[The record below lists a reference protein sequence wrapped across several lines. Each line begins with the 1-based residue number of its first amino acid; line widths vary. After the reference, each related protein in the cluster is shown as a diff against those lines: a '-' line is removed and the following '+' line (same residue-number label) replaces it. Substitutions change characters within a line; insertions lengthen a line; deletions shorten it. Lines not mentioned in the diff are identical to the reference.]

1 MIRPPYLSI
10 IASGV
15 GVVAAVVQYTVPAVV
30 PLLERSQSG
39 LMRGDWW
46 RLATPVLVQTL
57 GWHQT
62 AANLVSLAVIG
73 LVSESL
79 LPRLWWLA
87 VLGSGVLGG
96 QAAAYMWEEA
106 GGGSSIAICGLAGG
120 LIVVLLGSVRRQ
132 PVPRAAV
139 PIAVGY
145 VVALTGWGLGGV
157 TAAAASGIIFAVAY
171 FALVMVDMKH
181 VKLVAL
187 IAAVVCALGL
197 LPLRDLHGASLTS
210 GMAAAV
216 LLVAIRDLAHR
227 SRPRQERPLAPGP
240 SQSASVGP

>member
-15 GVVAAVVQYTVPAVV
+15 AVVAAVVQYTVPAVV
-30 PLLERSQSG
+30 PVLERSQSG
-39 LMRGDWW
+39 LMSGDWW

-73 LVSESL
+73 LLSEML
-79 LPRLWWLA
+79 LPRLWWLIL
-87 VLGSGVLGG
+87 LGSGTLGG
-96 QAAAYMWEEA
+96 QAAAYIWEEV

-120 LIVVLLGSVRRQ
+120 LIVVLLGVARRGQ
-132 PVPRAAV
+132 VPRTVV

-145 VVALTGWGLGGV
+145 VIALTGWGLGGV
-157 TAAAASGIIFAVAY
+157 ITAAAGCAMFAVAY
-171 FALVMVDMKH
+171 LALMMAGTTH
-181 VKLVAL
+181 VELVAL
-187 IAAVVCALGL
+187 SVAVVCALGL

-210 GMAAAV
+210 GMGAAA
-216 LLVAIRDLAHR
+216 LLLAVRYLTGRSR
-227 SRPRQERPLAPGP
+227 SRPESPLDPDP
-240 SQSASVGP
+240 SQSAWAGP

>member
-10 IASGV
+10 IASSV
-15 GVVAAVVQYTVPAVV
+15 AVAAAVVQYAVPAVV
-30 PLLERSQSG
+30 PVLERSQSG
-39 LMRGDWW
+39 LLGGDWW
-46 RLATPVLVQTL
+46 RLAMPVLVQTL

-87 VLGSGVLGG
+87 FLGSGILGG
-96 QAAAYMWEEA
+96 QAAAYIWEEA

-139 PIAVGY
+139 PIAGAY

-157 TAAAASGIIFAVAY
+157 TAAAASCVIFAVAY
-171 FALVMVDMKH
+171 LALTMAGTTH
-181 VKLVAL
+181 VELVAL

-197 LPLRDLHGASLTS
+197 LPLRDLHGSSLTS

-216 LLVAIRDLAHR
+216 LLVAIRHLAHR
-227 SRPRQERPLAPGP
+227 SRPRQESPLAPG
-240 SQSASVGP
+240 SRQSASAGP

>member
-1 MIRPPYLSI
+1 M
-10 IASGV
+10 
-15 GVVAAVVQYTVPAVV
+15 VQYTVPAVV

-39 LMRGDWW
+39 LMGGDWW

-87 VLGSGVLGG
+87 FLGSGILGG

-120 LIVVLLGSVRRQ
+120 LIVVLLGSVRREA
-132 PVPRAAV
+132 VPRAAV

-157 TAAAASGIIFAVAY
+157 SAAAASCVVFAGAY
-171 FALVMVDMKH
+171 LALVMADMKH
-181 VKLVAL
+181 IELVAL
-187 IAAVVCALGL
+187 IAAVACALGL

-210 GMAAAV
+210 GMVAAV
-216 LLVAIRDLAHR
+216 LLVAIRHLAHR
-227 SRPRQERPLAPGP
+227 SRPRQESPLAPD
-240 SQSASVGP
+240 SRQSAWAGP